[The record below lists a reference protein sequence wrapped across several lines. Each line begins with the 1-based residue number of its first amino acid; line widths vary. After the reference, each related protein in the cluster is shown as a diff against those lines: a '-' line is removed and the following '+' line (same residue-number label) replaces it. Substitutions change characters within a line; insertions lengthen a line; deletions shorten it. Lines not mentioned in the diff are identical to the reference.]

1 MSDDGTP
8 TLWLET
14 GYGSSRETVKAIE
27 GARILGYKVGW
38 GNPETTIG
46 KVPVGSVDYCEN
58 WLGYHPKPDFYPEF
72 LERWLLRDVSNGP
85 AKCRGDSPVF
95 VKSAERYKA
104 FPARIYDQWGS
115 LPDGD
120 LWMSEVVTFMQ
131 EWRYYVADGCV
142 LETGWY
148 DGDDEL
154 EPAPELNIDWPKGFC
169 GAVDFGRLS
178 TGQIALVESQHPYA
192 CGWYGD
198 DSAAFVMWLVE
209 GWRYMLNS
217 RNQT

>member
-14 GYGSSRETVKAIE
+14 GYGSSREAVKAID

-38 GNPETTIG
+38 GNPDTTIG
-46 KVPVGSVDYCEN
+46 KVPVGGVDYCEN
-58 WLGYHPKPDFYPEF
+58 WLGYHPKPDFYPDWLSSWLFREIGLYPPEF
-72 LERWLLRDVSNGP
+72 GCSL
-85 AKCRGDSPVF
+85 F

-104 FPARIYDQWGS
+104 FPARVYDPVEDIPTGKVWY
-115 LPDGD
+115 
-120 LWMSEVVTFMQ
+120 SEIVEFTQ

-148 DGDDEL
+148 DGDDEI
-154 EPAPELNIDWPKGFC
+154 EPAPDLNIDWPKGFC

-217 RNQT
+217 RNKT

>member
-1 MSDDGTP
+1 MMT

-14 GYGSSRETVKAIE
+14 GYGSSREAVKAIE
-27 GARILGYKVGW
+27 GARKLGYQVGW
-38 GNPETTIG
+38 GNPETTLG
-46 KVPVGSVDYCEN
+46 KTPVGSMDYCEG
-58 WLGYHPKPDFYPEF
+58 WLGYNPNPDFYPVF
-72 LERWLLRDVSNGP
+72 LHDWMHRRWGILTGG
-85 AKCRGDSPVF
+85 AKFIGDWF

-104 FPARIYDQWGS
+104 FPAKIVEDSQEYPPGRLY
-115 LPDGD
+115 L
-120 LWMSEVVTFMQ
+120 SEVVEFTQ

-178 TGQIALVESQHPYA
+178 TGQIALVESHHPYA
-192 CGWYGD
+192 CGWYGE

-209 GWRYMLNS
+209 GWRFMLEHS
-217 RNQT
+217 GVSG